1 LKNLEENQVNI
12 QELFI
17 NNLKSYRKEKKIS
30 QLELALRCDSAQTYI
45 SEIEVGKKFPSPDM
59 IEKIAKALNIESWS
73 LFQNT
78 PIPTQTSTPRLNPSQ
93 KQELLSQI
101 HGAVAKIVERY

>member
-1 LKNLEENQVNI
+1 LEKIQVNI

-17 NNLKSYRKEKKIS
+17 SNLKNYRKAKNIS
-30 QLELALRCDSAQTYI
+30 QLQLALRCDSAQTYI

-59 IEKIAKALNIESWS
+59 IEKIAKALNIESWY

-78 PIPTQTSTPRLNPSQ
+78 PIPTKTITPRLNPSQ
-93 KQELLSQI
+93 KKDLLTQI